1 MQKIIF
7 EDMVKVM
14 ERGQVTIPFKLREI
28 FNLRKGFRLW
38 IRVDQNQNIVLEPI
52 KENKAEEL
60 SMWLQKMTNDKK
72 QYFTDFDEKNL
83 RQMREKSR
91 NKLLQLYGKN
101 PS

>member
-1 MQKIIF
+1 
-7 EDMVKVM
+7 MVKVM

-38 IRVDQNQNIVLEPI
+38 IRVDQNKNIVLEPI

>member
-1 MQKIIF
+1 
-7 EDMVKVM
+7 MVKVM

>member
-1 MQKIIF
+1 
-7 EDMVKVM
+7 MVKVM

-28 FNLRKGFRLW
+28 FNLRKGLRLW